1 MASPSP
7 SAGAICPGG
16 GPSIATARQ
25 KLTGL
30 VGGMIMAT
38 DRIRAGFASKT
49 IYALAAVIVLVF
61 VAMLV
66 LTVLHP

>member
-1 MASPSP
+1 
-7 SAGAICPGG
+7 
-16 GPSIATARQ
+16 
-25 KLTGL
+25 
-30 VGGMIMAT
+30 MIMAT